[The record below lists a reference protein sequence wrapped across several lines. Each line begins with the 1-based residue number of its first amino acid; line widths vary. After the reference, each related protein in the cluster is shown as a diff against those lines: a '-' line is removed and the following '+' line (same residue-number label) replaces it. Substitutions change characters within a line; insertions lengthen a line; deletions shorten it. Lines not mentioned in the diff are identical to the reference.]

1 VPLSI
6 KNPEIER
13 LARAIAR
20 ESGESLTDAI
30 GTALQERFQRLR
42 RHRNSRLR
50 DERIQE
56 ILAPTRWRNFLDEPP
71 LAKGTY
77 FCQCDIDVLG

>member
-1 VPLSI
+1 MPLSI

-50 DERIQE
+50 DERVQE
-56 ILAPTRWRNFLDEPP
+56 ILARLDRLPRLDNRSPDE
-71 LAKGTY
+71 
-77 FCQCDIDVLG
+77 ILGYDENGLPH

>member
-1 VPLSI
+1 MPLSI

-30 GTALQERFQRLR
+30 RTALQERFQRLR

-50 DERIQE
+50 DERVQE
-56 ILAPTRWRNFLDEPP
+56 ILARLDRLPRLDNRSPDE
-71 LAKGTY
+71 
-77 FCQCDIDVLG
+77 ILGYDENGLPH

>member
-1 VPLSI
+1 MPLSI

-30 GTALQERFQRLR
+30 RTALQERFQRLR

-56 ILAPTRWRNFLDEPP
+56 ILERLDRLPRLDNRSPDE
-71 LAKGTY
+71 
-77 FCQCDIDVLG
+77 ILGYDENGLPH

>member
-56 ILAPTRWRNFLDEPP
+56 ILERLDRLPRLDNRSPDE
-71 LAKGTY
+71 
-77 FCQCDIDVLG
+77 ILGYDENGLPH